1 MPALAGASGAGRGA
15 GNIDMNTSTPL
26 SERPYVALVGI
37 GIQGREVLLNEFITR
52 DVIIGAICDCDRVRR
67 EDGVRRVD
75 AYYAA
80 HDDLKSL
87 VGTCRAVADF
97 REVIADPAIDAVCI
111 ATPDHWHA
119 YIAVEAMK
127 HGKDVYCEKP
137 LTYTVDESVK
147 VMKAQARYGRVF
159 QTGSMQR
166 SWREFRTAAMIVRN
180 GLVGDIR
187 FVDCNFGEGT
197 DAPLLGGPSQPH
209 RYFSRPDNAE
219 AEGAPNPDVDWNLWL
234 GPAPYSPYSDQCA
247 PRGVNAFY
255 PMFWRFDDY
264 FATGYCG
271 DWGAHH
277 LDIAQWGLDMDRSGP
292 VKVLCSDAPH
302 SKNLLH
308 GGRRQQGMKFV
319 FANGLVLNHN
329 PFSTWGTIF
338 YGTKGVVAVNRGK
351 IAVWEGSGVEPDAA
365 VRQALAAADFPGM
378 TLVAA
383 SVGKDYGKVAVQQ
396 ADNALVTTLDRLDS
410 RYSIDTLP
418 LQLYKSPNQI
428 ANFITCMKTRQPTIA
443 PAETGARTAI
453 LCQLCNLSYVYDT
466 GFDWNPATC
475 TFAKGTGDRHWL
487 RRDYCRNGWEVKV

>member
-1 MPALAGASGAGRGA
+1 
-15 GNIDMNTSTPL
+15 
-26 SERPYVALVGI
+26 
-37 GIQGREVLLNEFITR
+37 
-52 DVIIGAICDCDRVRR
+52 
-67 EDGVRRVD
+67 
-75 AYYAA
+75 
-80 HDDLKSL
+80 
-87 VGTCRAVADF
+87 
-97 REVIADPAIDAVCI
+97 
-111 ATPDHWHA
+111 
-119 YIAVEAMK
+119 
-127 HGKDVYCEKP
+127 
-137 LTYTVDESVK
+137 
-147 VMKAQARYGRVF
+147 
-159 QTGSMQR
+159 
-166 SWREFRTAAMIVRN
+166 
-180 GLVGDIR
+180 
-187 FVDCNFGEGT
+187 
-197 DAPLLGGPSQPH
+197 
-209 RYFSRPDNAE
+209 
-219 AEGAPNPDVDWNLWL
+219 
-234 GPAPYSPYSDQCA
+234 
-247 PRGVNAFY
+247 VNAFY